1 MKRILPYNPKLKQR
15 ASELR
20 KNSTLS
26 EVLLW
31 NQLKNKKMKGYDFHR
46 QKPIDEYIVDFF
58 CSELML
64 AIEIDGRS
72 HDGKY
77 EYDKKR
83 QEKIESFDVHFL
95 RFSDEA
101 IKKRMNAVLE
111 KIQWWIEE
119 QNNTPRPKGHPT
131 RHARVP
137 RSQEGIGKCRS
148 V

>member
-1 MKRILPYNPKLKQR
+1 MKSHLPYNPKLKKR

-31 NQLKNKKMKGYDFHR
+31 KQLKNKTVGCYDFHR
-46 QKPIDEYIVDFF
+46 QKSIDEYIVDFF
-58 CSELML
+58 CPEFML

-77 EYDKKR
+77 KYDEKR
-83 QEKIESFDVHFL
+83 QEKIESFGVQFL

-101 IKKRMNAVLE
+101 VKKRMNAVLK
-111 KIQWWIEE
+111 KIQEWIENE
-119 QNNTPRPKGHPT
+119 SKLRCGE
-131 RHARVP
+131 
-137 RSQEGIGKCRS
+137 S
-148 V
+148 

>member
-1 MKRILPYNPKLKQR
+1 MKSHLPYNPKLKKR

-20 KNSTLS
+20 KSSTFS

-31 NQLKNKKMKGYDFHR
+31 KQLKNNKMKGHDFHR

-58 CSELML
+58 SPELML

-83 QEKIESFDVHFL
+83 QEKIENFGVQFL

-101 IKKRMNAVLE
+101 VKKRMNAVLE
-111 KIQWWIEE
+111 KIQEWIENE
-119 QNNTPRPKGHPT
+119 SEIRRGE
-131 RHARVP
+131 
-137 RSQEGIGKCRS
+137 S
-148 V
+148 